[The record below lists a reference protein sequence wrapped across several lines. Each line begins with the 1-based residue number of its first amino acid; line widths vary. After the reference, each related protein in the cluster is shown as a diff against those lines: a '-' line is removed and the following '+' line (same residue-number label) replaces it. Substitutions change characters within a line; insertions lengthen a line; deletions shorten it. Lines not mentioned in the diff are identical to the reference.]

1 MATDDSTV
9 IDVAAGLSLVAED
22 RELYDRLLTSFARD
36 ADDVL
41 GQLRAPDIDGISIG
55 RALHRMRGSAGVVG
69 AHRLVQ
75 ATIDGEEALANHAL
89 SDRQLEGI
97 LAEVEAARECALQL
111 AESGISVATDS
122 ATHVTEPTPAR
133 SAPAAPEFAVRVETP
148 SVAGADGAAAAP
160 ERRAT
165 VLVVDDNATSADFLA
180 SALRVEHPVL
190 VANSG
195 EEALRVAADPEVAL
209 SLVLLDLDMPTMHG
223 LEVCRRLK
231 AEPTTA
237 RIPVLFISAS
247 RSAAD
252 EEAGLDAGALD
263 FIHKPFS
270 PSLVRA
276 RIRNHLRLFQY
287 EEELRRASEV
297 DELTGLANRRALNEH
312 FDREWRTAQRTGE
325 PLALLLIDVDHF
337 KAYNDAL
344 GHLAGD
350 ECLTA
355 VARVLASS
363 VRGKTDGVARWG
375 GEEFALLL
383 PGETREGVERVATRL
398 LEAVRSLQLP
408 HPAPVGGP
416 FLSVSIGGAF
426 RDTKDRRNPDALLAA
441 ADEAL
446 YRAKDSGR
454 DRAVISGN

>member
-1 MATDDSTV
+1 M
-9 IDVAAGLSLVAED
+9 
-22 RELYDRLLTSFARD
+22 
-36 ADDVL
+36 
-41 GQLRAPDIDGISIG
+41 SIG
-55 RALHRMRGSAGVVG
+55 RTLHRMRGSAGVVG

-75 ATIDGEEALANHAL
+75 ATIDGEEALATDDL
-89 SDRQLEGI
+89 SDDQFAAI
-97 LAEVEAARECALQL
+97 LAEIEAAHERAVEL
-111 AESGISVATDS
+111 AESGVPALG
-122 ATHVTEPTPAR
+122 PTGTGSPE
-133 SAPAAPEFAVRVETP
+133 PAAPTAAP
-148 SVAGADGAAAAP
+148 VAAPGAAPLAAPGGAAASP

-231 AEPTTA
+231 ASAATD

-287 EEELRRASEV
+287 EQELRRASEI

-350 ECLTA
+350 ECLTT

-375 GEEFALLL
+375 GEEFALLV
-383 PGETREGVERVATRL
+383 PGETREGVERVAARL
-398 LEAVRSLQLP
+398 LEAVRSLRLP
-408 HPAPVGGP
+408 HPGPVGGP
-416 FLSVSIGGAF
+416 YLSVSIGGAF
-426 RDTKDRRNPDALLAA
+426 RDTQDRRNPDALLAA

-454 DRAVISGN
+454 DRAVISGS

>member
-1 MATDDSTV
+1 VAHDDSTV

-22 RELYDRLLTSFARD
+22 RELYVRLLASFTRD

-41 GQLRAPDIDGISIG
+41 SQLRAPSADDGSIG
-55 RALHRMRGSAGVVG
+55 RALHRMRGSAGVIG

-75 ATIDGEEALANHAL
+75 ATIDGEESLAAEGL
-89 SDRQLEGI
+89 SDGQFEDI
-97 LAEVEAARECALQL
+97 LAAIEAARERAADLAAVGL
-111 AESGISVATDS
+111 PTPADSIVDAGTPPSVAAESGARG
-122 ATHVTEPTPAR
+122 AEPPAVD
-133 SAPAAPEFAVRVETP
+133 AAPL
-148 SVAGADGAAAAP
+148 
-160 ERRAT
+160 RRAT

-231 AEPTTA
+231 SSPATA

-252 EEAGLDAGALD
+252 EESGLEAGALD

-287 EEELRRASEV
+287 EEELRRASEI

-350 ECLTA
+350 ECLTT
-355 VARVLASS
+355 VAGVLASS

-383 PGETREGVERVATRL
+383 PGETREGVERVAMRL
-398 LEAVRSLQLP
+398 LEAVRSLELP

-416 FLSVSIGGAF
+416 YLSVSIGGAF
-426 RDTKDRRNPDALLAA
+426 RDTEDRRDPDALLAA

-454 DRAVISGN
+454 DRAVISGS

>member
-1 MATDDSTV
+1 M
-9 IDVAAGLSLVAED
+9 
-22 RELYDRLLTSFARD
+22 
-36 ADDVL
+36 
-41 GQLRAPDIDGISIG
+41 
-55 RALHRMRGSAGVVG
+55 
-69 AHRLVQ
+69 
-75 ATIDGEEALANHAL
+75 
-89 SDRQLEGI
+89 
-97 LAEVEAARECALQL
+97 
-111 AESGISVATDS
+111 
-122 ATHVTEPTPAR
+122 
-133 SAPAAPEFAVRVETP
+133 
-148 SVAGADGAAAAP
+148 
-160 ERRAT
+160 
-165 VLVVDDNATSADFLA
+165 
-180 SALRVEHPVL
+180 
-190 VANSG
+190 
-195 EEALRVAADPEVAL
+195 
-209 SLVLLDLDMPTMHG
+209 
-223 LEVCRRLK
+223 
-231 AEPTTA
+231 
-237 RIPVLFISAS
+237 
-247 RSAAD
+247 
-252 EEAGLDAGALD
+252 
-263 FIHKPFS
+263 
-270 PSLVRA
+270 
-276 RIRNHLRLFQY
+276 
-287 EEELRRASEV
+287 
-297 DELTGLANRRALNEH
+297 
-312 FDREWRTAQRTGE
+312 
-325 PLALLLIDVDHF
+325 DHF

>member
-1 MATDDSTV
+1 M
-9 IDVAAGLSLVAED
+9 
-22 RELYDRLLTSFARD
+22 
-36 ADDVL
+36 
-41 GQLRAPDIDGISIG
+41 
-55 RALHRMRGSAGVVG
+55 
-69 AHRLVQ
+69 
-75 ATIDGEEALANHAL
+75 
-89 SDRQLEGI
+89 
-97 LAEVEAARECALQL
+97 
-111 AESGISVATDS
+111 
-122 ATHVTEPTPAR
+122 
-133 SAPAAPEFAVRVETP
+133 
-148 SVAGADGAAAAP
+148 
-160 ERRAT
+160 
-165 VLVVDDNATSADFLA
+165 
-180 SALRVEHPVL
+180 
-190 VANSG
+190 
-195 EEALRVAADPEVAL
+195 
-209 SLVLLDLDMPTMHG
+209 
-223 LEVCRRLK
+223 
-231 AEPTTA
+231 
-237 RIPVLFISAS
+237 LFISAS

-375 GEEFALLL
+375 GEEFVIVL
-383 PGETREGVERVATRL
+383 PATRL
-398 LEAVRSLQLP
+398 VEACRSLQLP

>member
-1 MATDDSTV
+1 MAAEVPAV

-22 RELYDRLLTSFARD
+22 RELYVRLLDSFARD
-36 ADDVL
+36 ADEVL
-41 GQLRAPDIDGISIG
+41 DQLRAPTADDGSIG

-69 AHRLVQ
+69 AQRLVQ
-75 ATIDGEEALANHAL
+75 ATIDGEEALAAGGL
-89 SDRQLEGI
+89 SRERFEEI
-97 LAEVEAARECALQL
+97 LAEVEAARRRATEL
-111 AESGISVATDS
+111 AESGLTETEEVERDPATWAVALPTEES
-122 ATHVTEPTPAR
+122 AA
-133 SAPAAPEFAVRVETP
+133 
-148 SVAGADGAAAAP
+148 
-160 ERRAT
+160 RAT

-231 AEPTTA
+231 ASPATA

-252 EEAGLDAGALD
+252 EESGLEAGALD

-383 PGETREGVERVATRL
+383 PGETREGVERVAARL
-398 LEAVRSLQLP
+398 LEAVRSLALP

-416 FLSVSIGGAF
+416 YLSVSIGGAF
-426 RDTKDRRNPDALLAA
+426 RDNQDRRDPDALLAA

-446 YRAKDSGR
+446 YLAKDGGR
-454 DRAVISGN
+454 DRAVIADS